1 MLRSSVIITL
11 ALLGLLLIVTVCSF
25 SPTMEAQPVIRD
37 RVAIAAVS
45 LSIFIFMFPSF
56 LCVNWRHHVAVRF
69 VALAATY
76 LASCQILLIL
86 KNLPRD
92 PITLLPIRAEE
103 RGLVLHGGFPGA
115 VGEGVVFIGLT
126 DDAFLQLLD
135 LLPAEGDSIL
145 GTLGRFDGVVGALV
159 ELLLVGL
166 ACQADADE
174 ALAGGEDDA
183 AVLVVP
189 GVGLVLAHHRE
200 LHAVDGEQFFQ
211 GETEGLGNED
221 VDFHQGLA
229 AGVVAAQGA
238 MTLPLGG
245 QFGEEVPGQGAVGDM
260 IAGRPLLLAEGVL
273 PV

>member
-92 PITLLPIRAEE
+92 PIILLPVRAEE
-103 RGLVLHGGFPGA
+103 RGLVLHGGFPRA
-115 VGEGVVFIGLT
+115 VGEGVVFIGLA
-126 DDAFLQLLD
+126 DDAFLHLLD
-135 LLPAEGDSIL
+135 LLPAEGDAVL
-145 GTLGRFDGVVGALV
+145 GALRGFDGVVGALSQ
-159 ELLLVGL
+159 LGGLGL
-166 ACQADADE
+166 AGQANADE

-183 AVLVVP
+183 AVLVIP
-189 GVGLVLAHHRE
+189 GIGLVLAHHRE
-200 LHAVDGEQFFQ
+200 LHAVDGEQLFQ
-211 GETEGLGNED
+211 GEAEGLGDED
-221 VDFHQGLA
+221 INLHQRLA
-229 AGVVAAQGA
+229 ARISNYA
-238 MTLPLGG
+238 
-245 QFGEEVPGQGAVGDM
+245 
-260 IAGRPLLLAEGVL
+260 
-273 PV
+273 